1 MMWSIYLINTLAS
14 TAIRVLTYTGIG
26 VVFRVTIIITMMHVD
41 VCVCVCVVLATTQMA
56 PFHLRSGGKLLVYT
70 SYTSDR

>member
-26 VVFRVTIIITMMHVD
+26 VVFCVTIIITMMR
-41 VCVCVCVVLATTQMA
+41 VVLATTQMA

>member
-26 VVFRVTIIITMMHVD
+26 VVFRVTIIITMMS
-41 VCVCVCVVLATTQMA
+41 VVLATTQMA

>member
-26 VVFRVTIIITMMHVD
+26 VVFRVTIIITMMHV
-41 VCVCVCVVLATTQMA
+41 VLATTQMA
-56 PFHLRSGGKLLVYT
+56 PFHLRLGGKLLVYT